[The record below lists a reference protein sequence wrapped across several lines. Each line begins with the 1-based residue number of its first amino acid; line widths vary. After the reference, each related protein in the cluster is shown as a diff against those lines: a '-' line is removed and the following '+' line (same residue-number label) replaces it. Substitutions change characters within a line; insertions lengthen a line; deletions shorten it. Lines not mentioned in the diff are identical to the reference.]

1 MHFTNFISR
10 SNEFQ
15 HKASF
20 FGRVGWGEVV
30 QRSRNWKE
38 RCCILLKEIQLLF
51 ACVHAL
57 SLSRFRFFA
66 TPWTVARQTPLSM
79 ELSRQEYWNGL
90 SFPSLGDLP
99 NTGIK
104 PTSPA
109 LAGRFFTTELPG
121 KPNCSLVL
129 RKDYFQ
135 NVNVTS
141 FIFSPQSK
149 LFHHQK
155 LLTFYAGLL

>member
-1 MHFTNFISR
+1 M
-10 SNEFQ
+10 
-15 HKASF
+15 
-20 FGRVGWGEVV
+20 
-30 QRSRNWKE
+30 
-38 RCCILLKEIQLLF
+38 CYILLKEIQLLS

-57 SLSRFRFFA
+57 SLSCFQFFA

-79 ELSRQEYWNGL
+79 EFSRQEYWNGL

-109 LAGRFFTTELPG
+109 LAGRFFTTESPG

-129 RKDYFQ
+129 RKDSFQ

-149 LFHHQK
+149 LFYHQK
-155 LLTFYAGLL
+155 LLTFYAGLF